1 VTSLPY
7 YLLELYDIY
16 TAKLMNATCVFM
28 VVKGN
33 NQTAANSA
41 KHINTIS
48 KHHDLMVI
56 YVSKSLQS
64 YQRKRLIE
72 K

>member
-1 VTSLPY
+1 
-7 YLLELYDIY
+7 
-16 TAKLMNATCVFM
+16 MNATCVFM